1 MSSKNAVAVPARM
14 EQARQRLEQW
24 RTARTGREPI
34 PEKFWNSAVGLA
46 RRYGLFQTAQTL
58 RLDYGKLKRRLES
71 PSQASK
77 APARSKGP
85 AFVELFAPPAAG
97 VSECML
103 ELESAGSGKMRIQ
116 WKGVAPPEVAGL
128 IRVWR
133 DAGA

>member
-1 MSSKNAVAVPARM
+1 MTSKNGVSVPARM
-14 EQARQRLEQW
+14 ERARQRLEQW
-24 RTARTGREPI
+24 RTARSGREPI

-58 RLDYGKLKRRLES
+58 RLDYGKLKRLMES
-71 PSQASK
+71 PRPASK
-77 APARSKGP
+77 VPRSKGP
-85 AFVELFAPPAAG
+85 AFVELFAPQAAG
-97 VSECML
+97 ASECML
-103 ELESAGSGKMRIQ
+103 ELESPRSGRLRIQ